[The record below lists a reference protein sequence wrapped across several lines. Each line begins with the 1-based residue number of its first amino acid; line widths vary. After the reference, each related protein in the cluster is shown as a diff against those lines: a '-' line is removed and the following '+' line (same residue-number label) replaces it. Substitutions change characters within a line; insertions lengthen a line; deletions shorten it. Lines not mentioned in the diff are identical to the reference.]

1 MGANGTCL
9 QADSTQS
16 TGIKWALQPYDITF
30 AYPGAP
36 PNATVLQL
44 ICFSRAVAMSGNFA
58 GSSGHCG
65 GNPTSTAIFT
75 VYKNGVQIGTV
86 TIATGGGF
94 TFATT
99 GGAAQSFAS
108 GDTLS
113 VLTPATDATLSS
125 VTMTFAGTR

>member
-1 MGANGTCL
+1 MGKATKL
-9 QADSTQS
+9 SASSASSTP
-16 TGIKWALQPYDITF
+16 QPYDITF

-44 ICFSRAVAMSGNFA
+44 ICFTRAVTMSGNFA
-58 GSSGHCG
+58 GSTGHCG
-65 GNPTSTAIFT
+65 ANPTAAAVYT
-75 VYKNGVQIGTV
+75 VYKNGSTIGTV
-86 TIATGGGF
+86 TISIGGAF

-99 GGAAQSFAS
+99 SGAALSFAV

-113 VLTPATDATLSS
+113 ILTPITDATLSS